1 MLLPNGPTGQTKS
14 LGWLRLAALT
24 VAIAAIAFLATGV
37 TLWHVDTPGS
47 AATCPICHVAHTPLL
62 SGVSA
67 QIVVAPFTV
76 AWVVAARQ
84 HIRHE
89 APPLLDASPRAPPSV
104 LPDSL

>member
-1 MLLPNGPTGQTKS
+1 MLLPNGPISKKKS

-24 VAIAAIAFLATGV
+24 VAIAAIAFVATGV

-47 AATCPICHVAHTPLL
+47 AATCPICHVAHTPFLG
-62 SGVSA
+62 GVSA
-67 QIVVAPFTV
+67 QVVVAPFAV
-76 AWVVAARQ
+76 AWVVAARR
-84 HIRHE
+84 HNRHE

>member
-1 MLLPNGPTGQTKS
+1 MLLRDGPISKTNS

-24 VAIAAIAFLATGV
+24 VAIAAIAFVATGA

-62 SGVSA
+62 GGVSA
-67 QIVVAPFTV
+67 QIVVAPFAV
-76 AWVVAARQ
+76 AWLVAARQ

-89 APPLLDASPRAPPSV
+89 APPVLDASPRAPPSI

>member
-1 MLLPNGPTGQTKS
+1 MLLRDGPIGKTNS

-24 VAIAAIAFLATGV
+24 VAIAAIAFVATGA

-47 AATCPICHVAHTPLL
+47 AATCPICHVAHAPLL
-62 SGVSA
+62 GGVSA
-67 QIVVAPFTV
+67 QIVVVPFAL
-76 AWVVAARQ
+76 AWLVAARQ

-89 APPLLDASPRAPPSV
+89 APPVLDASPRAPPSI

>member
-1 MLLPNGPTGQTKS
+1 MLLPNGPTGKTKS

-24 VAIAAIAFLATGV
+24 VAIAAIAFVATGV

-47 AATCPICHVAHTPLL
+47 AATCPICHVAHTPFLG
-62 SGVSA
+62 GVSA
-67 QIVVAPFTV
+67 QIAVAPFAV
-76 AWVVAARQ
+76 ARVVAARR

-89 APPLLDASPRAPPSV
+89 TPPLLDASPRAPPSL

>member
-1 MLLPNGPTGQTKS
+1 MLLRDGPISKKNS

-24 VAIAAIAFLATGV
+24 VAIAAIAFVATGA

-62 SGVSA
+62 GSVSA
-67 QIVVAPFTV
+67 QIVVAPFAV
-76 AWVVAARQ
+76 AWLVAARQ
-84 HIRHE
+84 HIGHE
-89 APPLLDASPRAPPSV
+89 APPVLDASPRAPPSI

>member
-1 MLLPNGPTGQTKS
+1 MLLRDGPINKKNS

-24 VAIAAIAFLATGV
+24 VAIAAIAFVATGA

-62 SGVSA
+62 GGVSA
-67 QIVVAPFTV
+67 QIAVAPFAV
-76 AWVVAARQ
+76 AWLVAARQ

-89 APPLLDASPRAPPSV
+89 APPVLDASPRAPPSI

>member
-1 MLLPNGPTGQTKS
+1 MFSRNGPTNKPNS
-14 LGWLRLAALT
+14 FGWLRLAVLT
-24 VAIAAIAFLATGV
+24 AAIAAIAFVATGA

-67 QIVVAPFTV
+67 QIVVAPFAV
-76 AWVVAARQ
+76 AWVVAGRQ
-84 HIRHE
+84 LIGHD
-89 APPLLDASPRAPPSV
+89 APLVLDASPRAPPSI